1 MKLLLIGIVIGIV
14 IAAGGAVFAHREP
27 APVHA
32 AATAAA
38 ESRPAATLA
47 AGEAAH
53 LNEVMDR
60 VQHEYVAEVS
70 RPQLMDD
77 ALRGV
82 VSGLDPYSAYLD
94 AEEYADL
101 RVSTAGT
108 YAGIGIEVSTADRAL
123 RVVRPFRD
131 SPAATAGI
139 RSGDMISAI
148 DGQPVGADLDAAM
161 TRMRGPRGSTVK
173 LAVTR
178 AGSVLPLEFT
188 VERAQ
193 VDVHSVAVLAL
204 DGGYLYARITN
215 FSETTGE
222 DFAASVARVR
232 RELAAKPRGVVIDLR
247 NNPGGVLESAVE
259 VADQLLE
266 EGVIVSADGRTPAAR
281 FSMAATPGD
290 IFPAV
295 PVVVLVNGG
304 TASAAEIL
312 AGALQDHRRAT
323 LLGRRT
329 FGKGSVQTVIPLA
342 QGRAL
347 KLTTSRYLTPS
358 GRSIQG
364 SGIEPDQPF
373 EDVDGA
379 PADLDDARIRQTLAA
394 RDPAVHAALELLGG
408 RKARPAARGLTAS
421 TESAGARSSAI
432 RPSGN
437 RQ

>member
-27 APVHA
+27 VA
-32 AATAAA
+32 ASATAAA
-38 ESRPAATLA
+38 PVEPRPANALA
-47 AGEAAH
+47 DNETAQ
-53 LNEVMDR
+53 LNEVVER
-60 VQHEYVAEVS
+60 VQREYVQDIS
-70 RPQLMDD
+70 RSDLLD
-77 ALRGV
+77 AAMRGV
-82 VSGLDPYSAYLD
+82 LGGLDPYSSYLD

-101 RVSTAGT
+101 RVATAGT

-131 SPAATAGI
+131 SPAAAAGI

-148 DGQPVGADLDAAM
+148 DGEPVGADLDGAM
-161 TRMRGPRGSTVK
+161 SRMRGPRGSFVK
-173 LAVTR
+173 LAVMRT
-178 AGSVLPLEFT
+178 GSVLPLEFT
-188 VERAQ
+188 VQRAQ
-193 VDVHSVAVLAL
+193 VDVHSVVIIPL

-222 DFAASVARVR
+222 DFAASVARAR
-232 RELAAKPRGVVIDLR
+232 RDLPAKPRGVVLDLR

-290 IFPAV
+290 VFPGV
-295 PVVVLVNGG
+295 PIVALVNGG

-329 FGKGSVQTVIPLA
+329 FGKGSVQTVIPLS
-342 QGRAL
+342 QGRAI

-358 GRSIQG
+358 GRWIQG
-364 SGIEPDQPF
+364 SGIQPDLVF
-373 EDVDGA
+373 DDVDGA
-379 PADLDDARIRQTLAA
+379 PVDFDDARAGQTLAT
-394 RDPAVHAALELLGG
+394 RDPAVHAALELLAG
-408 RKARPAARGLTAS
+408 RKLRPAARGLTAS
-421 TESAGARSSAI
+421 SDSAGQRPAAI
-432 RPSGN
+432 RK
-437 RQ
+437 